1 MVFSAKNLLNAA
13 MDSSV
18 GFVVTTAL
26 ATVLLFGFL
35 IFIHEFG
42 HYLTARLF
50 KVTVKEFAL
59 GMGPKILSK
68 RSKKTDIVYSLRAL
82 PIGGFV
88 SMEGEDEESPDPN
101 AFHCKAVWKRMIIT
115 GAGAFMNLLF
125 GLFLCFVFVL
135 TSVSVGAPRVASFR
149 ENASSSKWLKSGDVI
164 LKVDGVSVFTAE
176 EAYYEILRRGIEPID
191 IVVKREGKK
200 ETLKDVEFGTVTEDG
215 VAFGKQDFWFEA
227 EEKAPLAVLRHTA
240 SQMRLSVKMV
250 YESLF
255 DLVSGRYGFEQV
267 SGPVGTAGAIGDVLK
282 EDLAADPDKGQNN
295 NGLLYLAM
303 IITVN
308 LGLMNLLPI
317 PALDGG
323 RLFFQTVELIFRRP
337 IPTKY
342 EGYIHGAGI
351 VILMGFMLLIT
362 FKDVFGLF
370 S

>member
-1 MVFSAKNLLNAA
+1 
-13 MDSSV
+13 
-18 GFVVTTAL
+18 
-26 ATVLLFGFL
+26 
-35 IFIHEFG
+35 
-42 HYLTARLF
+42 
-50 KVTVKEFAL
+50 
-59 GMGPKILSK
+59 
-68 RSKKTDIVYSLRAL
+68 
-82 PIGGFV
+82 
-88 SMEGEDEESPDPN
+88 
-101 AFHCKAVWKRMIIT
+101 
-115 GAGAFMNLLF
+115 
-125 GLFLCFVFVL
+125 
-135 TSVSVGAPRVASFR
+135 
-149 ENASSSKWLKSGDVI
+149 
-164 LKVDGVSVFTAE
+164 
-176 EAYYEILRRGIEPID
+176 
-191 IVVKREGKK
+191 VVKREGKK

-215 VAFGKQDFWFEA
+215 VVFGEQDFWFEA
-227 EEKAPLAVLRHTA
+227 EEKTPLAVLRHTA